1 MSRVPRLLSVSS
13 NGSIFFYCS
22 QLWTQK
28 FRRCVPMKRI
38 HTLKFFLHLSKPK
51 MPVVSM
57 NWRGTW
63 VMVMAR
69 KLGAR
74 SESSRKV
81 SHCCHT
87 GSIQVLKTK
96 TKQTKLHLALW
107 VVNFWAWCWY
117 ASLFTGSVG
126 QRACVGEG
134 KTHDYCWE
142 SNLCPNNGG
151 ITPNLWKVYVRD
163 FPIVKLIFKNFHYTG
178 VQDIDLGTKL

>member
-1 MSRVPRLLSVSS
+1 MVPF
-13 NGSIFFYCS
+13 FFYCS

-28 FRRCVPMKRI
+28 FRGRVPMKRI
-38 HTLKFFLHLSKPK
+38 HILKFFLHLSKPK

-63 VMVMAR
+63 VMLMAR

-74 SESSRKV
+74 SESSLKV

-87 GSIQVLKTK
+87 GGIQVLKTEWS
-96 TKQTKLHLALW
+96 KQ
-107 VVNFWAWCWY
+107 NFTWLYEWLTSWY
-117 ASLFTGSVG
+117 GVDMHPYSRWSVG
-126 QRACVGEG
+126 QRVCVGEG

-151 ITPNLWKVYVRD
+151 TTQNLWKVYVRD
-163 FPIVKLIFKNFHYTG
+163 FPIVNLIFKNFHYTRA
-178 VQDIDLGTKL
+178 